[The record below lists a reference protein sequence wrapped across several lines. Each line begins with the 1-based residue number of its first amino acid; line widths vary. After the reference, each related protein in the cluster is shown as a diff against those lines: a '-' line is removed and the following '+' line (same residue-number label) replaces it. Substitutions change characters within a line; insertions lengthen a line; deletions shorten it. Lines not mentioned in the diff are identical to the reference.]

1 MRKAWL
7 IALGQTLRHF
17 DSMNRSF
24 QCTRRHQVAKL
35 ALRGCTLNFS
45 PLKERTSMTVENVLP
60 EHYAELLAVWENSVR
75 ATHDFITE
83 EDMEFFKPIIIEQ
96 AFPAVT
102 LKCVKDTTGAI
113 QGFVGVHDE
122 KIEMLF
128 LLDQARGKGI
138 GKMLLQHA
146 IKHLG
151 AVKVDV
157 NEQNPQAV
165 GFYQRMGFKIESR
178 SPLDDMGKPFPIL
191 HMTL

>member
-1 MRKAWL
+1 MKR
-7 IALGQTLRHF
+7 T
-17 DSMNRSF
+17 F
-24 QCTRRHQVAKL
+24 QYTRYHQVAKL
-35 ALRGCTLNFS
+35 TLRGCTLNFS
-45 PLKERTSMTVENVLP
+45 PLKERKSMTVENVLP

-83 EDMEFFKPIIIEQ
+83 EDIEFFKPIIIEQ

-102 LKCVKDTTGAI
+102 LKCVKDTAGAI

-165 GFYQRMGFKIESR
+165 GFYQRMGFKVESR